1 VTRVVA
7 GGLAVALRFGA
18 FAIDAVLFAA
28 LAGGSIGVVGP
39 LKEIGTGFFSG
50 SASEAEVMGGWCG
63 AVAGTERA
71 EERASFCV
79 ELAAGFSEAGGSS
92 FVAL

>member
-1 VTRVVA
+1 MTSVVA

-18 FAIDAVLFAA
+18 FAIDPVLFAA
-28 LAGGSIGVVGP
+28 IVGGSIGVVGP

-50 SASEAEVMGGWCG
+50 GASEAEVTGGWRG
-63 AVAGTERA
+63 AVAEIERA

-92 FVAL
+92 FAAL